1 MMYKFFNI
9 FSTRLRPPHPRRK
22 RKTVGL
28 SLHRIRK
35 IHYFCSMKTTTA
47 TFFRLPVLLAL
58 ALALAACDWGRDG
71 DEDQL
76 KADVDSFAVHY
87 FNWRYADALP
97 YCTDE
102 SRPWLQFAASNV
114 RQQDVDSLR
123 AMESGTSCEVSDID
137 YTSDSTALATVR
149 VDNLLVAD
157 TLDRP
162 AHRVY
167 GATVRIPLV
176 FRGKWRVHLSALP
189 RCR

>member
-1 MMYKFFNI
+1 M
-9 FSTRLRPPHPRRK
+9 
-22 RKTVGL
+22 
-28 SLHRIRK
+28 
-35 IHYFCSMKTTTA
+35 TA

-76 KADVDSFAVHY
+76 RAAVDSFAVHY

-114 RQQDVDSLR
+114 RRQDVDSLR
-123 AMESGTSCEVSDID
+123 AMESGASCEVSDID

-162 AHRVY
+162 AHRVH
-167 GATVRIPLV
+167 GATVCIPLV
-176 FRGKWRVHLSALP
+176 FRSKWQVHLSALP